1 VFVDADVTVHP
12 DTLGRFARLFADE
25 PELSAA
31 FGSYDALPAASG
43 TVSQFRNLLHHYVHQ
58 QGGGAAET
66 FWSGCGAIRRGALL
80 DVGMFDEWHYNRPQ
94 VEDIEMGRRLRM
106 RGHRIELHPE
116 IQGTHLKRW
125 TLGGMLATDFAGRG
139 VPWMRLLLQEGT
151 VSELQT
157 LNLRPQE
164 RLSALLAVIT
174 VVTLVAA
181 GEFLSPAGLLAS
193 AVTFAGMIA
202 LNRGFY
208 AFLLRVR
215 GPGFLLAAIP
225 LHLLHY
231 LTAGVAAA
239 AGWVTHTMVG
249 APWRRRRWRRST
261 RWGSAPGLPA
271 RAGRWA
277 GRGWRTPEGARR
289 ARPGHDPGRGGG
301 GQPQHA
307 RAAPRVPGVRPPR
320 HHGHR
325 GGQRVDRRERGDG
338 ARLVPRRAAAGRRR
352 QPGVRRGGQPGGAG
366 LRRALRAGAQQRHPG
381 GARRAGGAGRAPGR
395 APRAPRSPAPG
406 C

>member
-1 VFVDADVTVHP
+1 MLLPDTATPPARPSDPAAPAAPRLSVVVAVHDGESVLPRALQALAASDLPRAEWELVVVDDASNDGSVLVAAEHADVVVRLPGKPHGPAYARNRGAEAARGDLLVFVDADVTVHP
-12 DTLGRFARLFADE
+12 DTLGRFVRLFADD

-139 VPWMRLLLQEGT
+139 VPWMRLLLQEGA

-164 RLSALLAVIT
+164 RLSALLALVT

-181 GEFLSPAGLLAS
+181 GEFLSLAGLFAS

-249 APWRRRRWRRST
+249 AP
-261 RWGSAPGLPA
+261 SAPPEVEAQHSLGI
-271 RAGRWA
+271 
-277 GRGWRTPEGARR
+277 RTWPPCPRR
-289 ARPGHDPGRGGG
+289 PVGGTWMAAPGG
-301 GQPQHA
+301 
-307 RAAPRVPGVRPPR
+307 RAAGT
-320 HHGHR
+320 
-325 GGQRVDRRERGDG
+325 
-338 ARLVPRRAAAGRRR
+338 PRR
-352 QPGVRRGGQPGGAG
+352 
-366 LRRALRAGAQQRHPG
+366 
-381 GARRAGGAGRAPGR
+381 
-395 APRAPRSPAPG
+395 
-406 C
+406 

>member
-1 VFVDADVTVHP
+1 MLLPDTAAPPAPESVSASAPRLSVVVAVHDGEAVLPRALQALAASDLPREEWELVVVDDASGDGSVLVAAEHADVVVRLPGKPHGPAYARNRGAEAARGDLLVFVDADVTVHP
-12 DTLGRFARLFADE
+12 DTLGRFARLFADD

-164 RLSALLAVIT
+164 RLSALLALIT

-181 GEFLSPAGLLAS
+181 GEFLSLAGLLAS

-231 LTAGVAAA
+231 LTAGVAAV

-249 APWRRRRWRRST
+249 APLAPPEVEAQHSLGIRTWPPCPRRPVGGTWM
-261 RWGSAPGLPA
+261 ANPG
-271 RAGRWA
+271 G
-277 GRGWRTPEGARR
+277 
-289 ARPGHDPGRGGG
+289 
-301 GQPQHA
+301 
-307 RAAPRVPGVRPPR
+307 RAAGTPRP
-320 HHGHR
+320 
-325 GGQRVDRRERGDG
+325 
-338 ARLVPRRAAAGRRR
+338 
-352 QPGVRRGGQPGGAG
+352 
-366 LRRALRAGAQQRHPG
+366 
-381 GARRAGGAGRAPGR
+381 
-395 APRAPRSPAPG
+395 
-406 C
+406 